1 MSQKTSGLHKI
12 FSYPFFYSLTQKI
25 MSGVSTRG
33 ALVKNIINLRGKS
46 PGKQLRTTNASVESS
61 TSIGESVST

>member
-1 MSQKTSGLHKI
+1 MQDGG
-12 FSYPFFYSLTQKI
+12 SLKDVARR
-25 MSGVSTRG
+25 VSM
-33 ALVKNIINLRGKS
+33 KNIINLRGKS